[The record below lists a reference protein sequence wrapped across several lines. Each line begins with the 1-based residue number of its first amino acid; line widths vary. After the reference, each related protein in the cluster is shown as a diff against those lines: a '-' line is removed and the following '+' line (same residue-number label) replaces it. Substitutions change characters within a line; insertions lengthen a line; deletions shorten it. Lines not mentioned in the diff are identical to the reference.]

1 MPRGEVGWPA
11 FHRGN
16 VPTDTAP
23 VEEEQ
28 VGSDVFLL
36 GWHLGQSFF
45 GWQIVVEKQ
54 PSDSLWNNGGGIK
67 FWDYGDNGGGRL
79 TVLKQETLWGKVL
92 VEMDATLGWV
102 LPVFFFQIFISFEF
116 WQVFFWKNVFL
127 KTVENNGPE
136 FQDSFLK
143 RSMLHN
149 RVRIFMRSNGPW
161 SKPETM

>member
-1 MPRGEVGWPA
+1 MFNQKSWVWLRFNDPLNKLLLLSPGFFPPAFVLFVTEVSWSYFWAEYVPRGEVGWPA

-67 FWDYGDNGGGRL
+67 F
-79 TVLKQETLWGKVL
+79 
-92 VEMDATLGWV
+92 
-102 LPVFFFQIFISFEF
+102 
-116 WQVFFWKNVFL
+116 
-127 KTVENNGPE
+127 
-136 FQDSFLK
+136 
-143 RSMLHN
+143 
-149 RVRIFMRSNGPW
+149 
-161 SKPETM
+161 